1 MPSKLNPLAPCSSYV
16 VVNVVSLL
24 GSMVA
29 SNNLVAISSNK
40 VYEWMAIP
48 EVIDNSISICDPA
61 Y

>member
-1 MPSKLNPLAPCSSYV
+1 ML
-16 VVNVVSLL
+16 VSLL

-48 EVIDNSISICDPA
+48 EVIDYSISICDPA